1 MRVTRIEGSDVGA
14 LSDVLLSLGSTCCTV
29 EDADLG
35 TDAEREVYAGDAKVW
50 HACDVTAMFAPETDI
65 DGVMSDAMDILC
77 AKIEYEKETIPGD
90 DWVNVVLDSFAP
102 TKVADGL
109 WIVPAWTEQTEDQ
122 SKGCLNVTLEPG
134 LAFGTGEHPTTRL
147 CLSWLRDETDAFRG
161 GSVLDF
167 GTGSGVL
174 AIGALLMGA
183 ARACGVD
190 MEAQSV
196 ESAARNAA
204 LNGVEANL
212 ELFLADGSDGGGALP
227 AGRGAGE
234 EKFDAVVANILVGP
248 VLSLAPLFAEYCAPG
263 GRVCLSGVLTTQTPD
278 VLEAYEPFFEDMTV
292 REENGWAVVAAR
304 GARRSRPTA
313 IDVFG
318 ARFRFTKKNES
329 SPPRRYVVRAR
340 KRSRLS
346 PSASRG
352 VVVHVFVRVRYRCPL
367 PRADGVPRADLLA
380 VLLGLVPAQRH
391 LAVLRP
397 PRPDVEGWRVFLH
410 RARAG
415 DDGAR
420 RRPVAAERI
429 GRVPEA
435 LPAAATAHDVHGPVR
450 GARGQTAALPRE
462 VPRGSRARN
471 RGARRVV
478 GGHVPERAA
487 PAPAAGDAGVSFCRV
502 PVPNRVHRRAVR
514 PHLECRAVRHL
525 ARAVPAGDPAGT
537 PGAAEVAGDAL
548 LGEGWRVPVLGA
560 FGAFV
565 AGRLDVDV
573 HPA

>member
-1 MRVTRIEGSDVGA
+1 MLVRGFLSGALHRLARASPASCRRGVSPASSCARSRRASRTAAAAERTSPVGGRGFRGLSGTSARRESTRLERFRARPLAAAALEAAGANDAVDCVRVTRIEGSDVGA

-122 SKGCLNVTLEPG
+122 SEGCLNVTLEPG

-292 REENGWAVVAAR
+292 REENGWAVVA
-304 GARRSRPTA
+304 GARR
-313 IDVFG
+313 
-318 ARFRFTKKNES
+318 
-329 SPPRRYVVRAR
+329 
-340 KRSRLS
+340 
-346 PSASRG
+346 ASIA
-352 VVVHVFVRVRYRCPL
+352 P
-367 PRADGVPRADLLA
+367 DGD
-380 VLLGLVPAQRH
+380 
-391 LAVLRP
+391 
-397 PRPDVEGWRVFLH
+397 
-410 RARAG
+410 
-415 DDGAR
+415 
-420 RRPVAAERI
+420 
-429 GRVPEA
+429 
-435 LPAAATAHDVHGPVR
+435 
-450 GARGQTAALPRE
+450 
-462 VPRGSRARN
+462 
-471 RGARRVV
+471 
-478 GGHVPERAA
+478 
-487 PAPAAGDAGVSFCRV
+487 
-502 PVPNRVHRRAVR
+502 
-514 PHLECRAVRHL
+514 
-525 ARAVPAGDPAGT
+525 
-537 PGAAEVAGDAL
+537 
-548 LGEGWRVPVLGA
+548 
-560 FGAFV
+560 
-565 AGRLDVDV
+565 
-573 HPA
+573 